1 MGPFIL
7 TFYQSIRAIATCTIT
22 KVRVPHLRVPHLR
35 VPHQDSC
42 GKKQHT
48 LEYNFLK
55 ISYQQTI
62 I

>member
-7 TFYQSIRAIATCTIT
+7 TFYQSIRAIATCTST
-22 KVRVPHLRVPHLR
+22 KVRVPHLR

-48 LEYNFLK
+48 LEYKFLK